1 MKTSLKY
8 WFAKQILSTTSR
20 HRSEFQLIIE
30 RPTETIINNIMDT
43 EIVLANACHY
53 RKPQLLITSTSEV
66 YGKSE
71 QRTFREDADRIT

>member
-1 MKTSLKY
+1 MTFAMKTSLKN

-43 EIVLANACHY
+43 EIVLANAC
-53 RKPQLLITSTSEV
+53 QLQEAPAIDYLDLGGVRQE
-66 YGKSE
+66 
-71 QRTFREDADRIT
+71 